1 MGSLPCRSERSGD
14 GRFWQAGGPPRPIPA
29 RGEYNRTGAIPATRG
44 VTAALLDLAPS
55 STNARFD
62 AAVVRCK
69 HVPSPSL
76 DSLNASQR
84 LAATHVEGPLLVLAG
99 PGSGKTRVVTH
110 RIAHL
115 ISVGVPASQIVALSF
130 TNKAADEMRRRV
142 AELVGQQPVEM
153 GTFHRFAAR
162 LLRYH
167 ARLVGL
173 TSDYSI
179 LDQDDAVSLMKRA
192 AKKLGLSL
200 SHTPIERL
208 AGVISRAKNDLFTPD
223 SFEPRWGRPAEEV
236 ALRLWP
242 IYQDMLLQANSVD
255 FDDLL
260 VHVARLLTDHP
271 DLRALLDARHRW
283 ILVDEYQDTNA
294 VQYCI
299 LRGLSIDHPNLSVTG
314 DPDQAIYGWR
324 GASIRNILEFER
336 DYPAAT
342 VVKLEHNYRSTAN
355 ILGTADR
362 LIAHNSRRKPKRL
375 ITDAAPGLP
384 VRIVLDSTSH
394 EEAERI
400 ADEIAGVVA
409 AGRSPRDIAILF
421 RTNALSRSLEVA
433 LRARGVPYQLVRGLE
448 FFQRREVRDVVAWL
462 RLLKNPR
469 DDEAMLRV
477 VNVPPRGIGRQSLE
491 RLAAWAEDRRVSR
504 LEAAAQAGLVPGLPK
519 RAVGALERF
528 ARLHGDLG
536 DSAREAGSRVA
547 PLLEA
552 VLDRTGYR
560 RMLADDEDENGED
573 RLANIEELVTAALQ
587 FDRSFV
593 PGPDGTDPLG
603 GFLETTALVGDT
615 DAWDAASERVS
626 LMTFHA
632 AKGLEFPIVYLVA
645 MEDGILPHERSLD
658 QPDQLEEERRLV
670 FVGITRGREE
680 VNASCARMRDYRGSR
695 RISAP
700 SLFLAEMSGRETV
713 VGGAESPSL
722 GGPGRSFEPLAWDD
736 AAQEAP
742 EHDGVDPGPPFDCG
756 TGGEP
761 PRVMRQDGLVLELD
775 DMPADK
781 PAPRRSGGGARRSGP
796 TGDAGFVTAAE
807 LARRLDGRQPVGRAF
822 RNGQRVR
829 HAEYG
834 DGLIVGISG
843 TGPRSVGTV
852 LFDGPAGTRK
862 FILGHGALEPA
873 E

>member
-1 MGSLPCRSERSGD
+1 M
-14 GRFWQAGGPPRPIPA
+14 
-29 RGEYNRTGAIPATRG
+29 
-44 VTAALLDLAPS
+44 
-55 STNARFD
+55 
-62 AAVVRCK
+62 
-69 HVPSPSL
+69 PSPSL
-76 DSLNASQR
+76 ESLNAAQR

-115 ISVGVPASQIVALSF
+115 ISAGVPASQIVALSF

-142 AELVGQQPVEM
+142 GELVGPQPVEM

-162 LLRYH
+162 LLRRH

-179 LDQDDAVSLMKRA
+179 LDPDDAVALMKRA

-200 SHTPIERL
+200 SHTPVERL
-208 AGVISRAKNDLFTPD
+208 AGVISRAKNDLFTPEN
-223 SFEPRWGRPAEEV
+223 FEPRWGRPAEEV

-242 IYQDMLLQANSVD
+242 AYQQMLVETNSVD

-271 DLRALLDARHRW
+271 DLRAMLDARHRW

-299 LRGLSIDHPNLSVTG
+299 LRGLSIDHQNLAVTG

-336 DYPAAT
+336 DYPSAT
-342 VVKLEHNYRSTAN
+342 VVKLEHNYRSTSN

-362 LIAHNSRRKPKRL
+362 LIANNSRRKPKRL
-375 ITDAAPGLP
+375 ITDAEPGPP

-394 EEAERI
+394 EEADRI
-400 ADEIAGVVA
+400 ADEIAGSVA
-409 AGRSPRDIAILF
+409 AGRRSPRDVAILF

-433 LRARGVPYQLVRGLE
+433 LRSRGVPYQLVRGLE
-448 FFQRREVRDVVAWL
+448 FFKRREIRDVVAWL

-477 VNVPPRGIGRQSLE
+477 VNVPPRGIGRQSLD
-491 RLAAWAEDRRVSR
+491 RLAAWAEDHRVSR
-504 LEAAAQAGLVPGLPK
+504 LEAGAQARRIPGMSK
-519 RAVGALERF
+519 RAAGSLEQF
-528 ARLHGDLG
+528 ARLHRELG
-536 DSAREAGSRVA
+536 ELAKGAESRVA
-547 PLLEA
+547 PLLDA
-552 VLDRTGYR
+552 VLDKTDYR

-573 RLANIEELVTAALQ
+573 RLANIEELLTAAQQ
-587 FDRSFV
+587 FDQAFV
-593 PGPDGTDPLG
+593 PEAAGDDALG
-603 GFLETTALVGDT
+603 GFLESAALVADT

-632 AKGLEFPIVYLVA
+632 AKGLEFPVVYLVA

-680 VNASCARMRDYRGSR
+680 VHASCARMRDYRGTR

-700 SLFLAEMSGRETV
+700 SLFLTEMTGSETAV
-713 VGGAESPSL
+713 VGSESPAS
-722 GGPGRSFEPLAWDD
+722 GIPARGFDPSGSFDD
-736 AAQEAP
+736 GLHEAP
-742 EHDGVDPGPPFDCG
+742 DGDGFDDDVQLRTISG
-756 TGGEP
+756 DVP

-775 DMPADK
+775 EAQAASPPSRRRPAPGK
-781 PAPRRSGGGARRSGP
+781 PAGAGKP
-796 TGDAGFVTAAE
+796 TGFVTAAE
-807 LARRLDGRQPVGRAF
+807 LAERLAGTRPPSRDYTT
-822 RNGQRVR
+822 GQRVR

-834 DGLIVGISG
+834 EGVIAGISG

-852 LFDGPAGTRK
+852 LFEGPAGTRK
-862 FILGHGALEPA
+862 FILGHGALEPLD
-873 E
+873 